1 MAKRGTQADYFQ
13 LRKIVLENRTKL
25 VRDIVQI
32 PEARLLL
39 ERLCPI
45 PDAAE
50 RWYRNAIRT
59 ILREEVGPDGV
70 RRFTAVE
77 QLTMDLD
84 PEPVDPEVPVS
95 LEDEEI
101 RGEGEEDAEDENTEG
116 RVYVRPSEIVGNAAA
131 YRSSLRQLLKQ
142 LRGTIERHALLS
154 SSAKIQMIQG
164 IADVVEEEYRRLT
177 GTDGGGGAPQKK

>member
-1 MAKRGTQADYFQ
+1 MAKRGQKADYFQ

-25 VRDIVQI
+25 VRDIVQL

-50 RWYRNAIRT
+50 RWYRNAVRT

-77 QLTMDLD
+77 QLVMDLD
-84 PEPVDPEVPVS
+84 GEEKEIPVG

-101 RGEGEEDAEDENTEG
+101 RGEDEADAEDENTEG

-154 SSAKIQMIQG
+154 SSAKVGMIQG
-164 IADVVEEEYRRLT
+164 IADVIEQEYQRLT
-177 GTDGGGGAPQKK
+177 GTGGSGGSPRKK